1 MSSSDSSHHLIARAI
16 LLRDGC
22 VLVNS
27 SQDPLGR
34 PYCALPGGHVDPG
47 EDCKFALQRE
57 IVEELEGQISV
68 GDLAFVSEQKYL
80 GGKNC
85 TQQRHEIVLF
95 FRAALESELKETS
108 KGVYSPEAQKN
119 FVWLPLSQIDERN
132 LIPSALRP
140 LLRGESAPLYD
151 FNDAR

>member
-1 MSSSDSSHHLIARAI
+1 MTTSSHHLIARAI
-16 LLRDGC
+16 LIRDNC

-47 EDCKFALQRE
+47 EDSKFALQRE
-57 IVEELEGQISV
+57 IAEELEGTISV

-80 GGKNC
+80 GGKDGA
-85 TQQRHEIVLF
+85 QPRHEVVLF
-95 FRAALESELKETS
+95 FHANLESELKATEQ
-108 KGVYSPEAQKN
+108 GLYSPEPQKN
-119 FVWLPLSQIDERN
+119 FIWLPLAQMDERN

-140 LLRGESAPLYD
+140 LLRNENAPLYD

>member
-1 MSSSDSSHHLIARAI
+1 MTTSSHQLIARAI
-16 LLRDGC
+16 LIRDNC

-27 SQDPLGR
+27 SRDPLGR

-57 IVEELEGQISV
+57 IVEEMEGTISV

-80 GGKNC
+80 GGKNGD
-85 TQQRHEIVLF
+85 QPRHEVVLF
-95 FRAALESELKETS
+95 FHAALESDLKATEH
-108 KGVYSPEAQKN
+108 GVYSPESQKN
-119 FVWLPLSQIDERN
+119 FLWLPLTQMDERN

-140 LLRGESAPLYD
+140 LLRKESAPLYD

>member
-1 MSSSDSSHHLIARAI
+1 MSSSDSPHQLIARAI
-16 LLRDGC
+16 LIRDDC

-57 IVEELEGQISV
+57 IAEELEGEISV
-68 GDLAFVSEQKYL
+68 GELAFVSEQKYL
-80 GGKNC
+80 GGKDGA
-85 TQQRHEIVLF
+85 QPRHEIVLF
-95 FRAALESELKETS
+95 FRATLESELKETDKS
-108 KGVYSPEAQKN
+108 VYSPEAQKN
-119 FVWLPLSQIDERN
+119 FLWLPLAQMDERN

-140 LLRGESAPLYD
+140 LLRGGDAPLYD